1 MKLKNIIII
10 TILLI
15 ITYET
20 LFLSDEII
28 NSIRFSFEIWES
40 NVVPSIM
47 PFFILSSLLINYGFV
62 NMASNIFR
70 PLMRLFGIN
79 SNVSFIFVMSMLS
92 GFPSS
97 SKYIKNLYDNNIIDE
112 SISTKALLFTHF
124 SNPLFIIGTISS
136 LLNSKKYAVL
146 ILIIHYLTNII
157 IGIIFRNYKYSYSN
171 KSIKTNIKPDY
182 IGNVLTKSI
191 KESID
196 ILLLILGSIVTF
208 TFIST
213 IINNMFNLSNITSSI
228 LSGILE
234 MTQGLKYISI
244 LNISL
249 RVKVTLMTM
258 ILSFGGLSIHLQVS
272 SIIKDTG
279 ILYVPYLIARIIH
292 MVISGIL
299 IYFIFPL
306 I

>member
-28 NSIRFSFEIWES
+28 NSIRFSFEIWKS

-70 PLMRLFGIN
+70 PLMYIFGIN

-112 SISTKALLFTHF
+112 SVSTKALLFTHF

-136 LLNSKKYAVL
+136 LLNSKKYAYL
-146 ILIIHYLTNII
+146 ILIIHYITNII

-249 RVKVTLMTM
+249 RIKVTLMTM

-279 ILYVPYLIARIIH
+279 ILYVPYLIARILH
-292 MVISGIL
+292 LVISGIL

>member
-1 MKLKNIIII
+1 MKKIIII

-15 ITYET
+15 ISYET
-20 LFLSDEII
+20 LFYSNEII
-28 NSIRFSFEIWES
+28 NSIRFSFDIWKN

-62 NMASNIFR
+62 DITSNIFR
-70 PLMRLFGIN
+70 PLMYLFGIK

-97 SKYIKNLYDNNIIDE
+97 SKYIKNLYDNNLIDD

-136 LLNSKKYAVL
+136 LINSKKYAVL
-146 ILIIHYLTNII
+146 ILIIHYVTNII
-157 IGIIFRNYKYSYSN
+157 IGIIFRNYKYSYEVN
-171 KSIKTNIKPDY
+171 NTKSNIKPDY

-208 TFIST
+208 TYLST
-213 IINNMFNLSNITSSI
+213 IINNMFSLNNIESSI
-228 LSGILE
+228 ITGILE
-234 MTQGLKYISI
+234 ITQGLKYVSM
-244 LNISL
+244 LSISL
-249 RVKVTLMTM
+249 RIKITLMTM
-258 ILSFGGLSIHLQVS
+258 FISFGGLSIHIQVS
-272 SIIKDTG
+272 SIIKDTN
-279 ILYVPYLIARIIH
+279 IKYIPYLIARIIH
-292 MVISGIL
+292 MAISGIL
-299 IYFIFPL
+299 VYFIFPY